1 MPEMML
7 LRLKYTNE
15 SVKTVARQGHTAT
28 DRGKIISSLCK
39 KAKVQLVNRY
49 WSLNHNESIIII
61 SGQLSRLHLVQQV
74 LWRTGAYQKV
84 SHELIVPTNE
94 MSKDEKLRD
103 TLFAEFVAPDQDE
116 IDRMLL
122 DE

>member
-1 MPEMML
+1 M
-7 LRLKYTNE
+7 
-15 SVKTVARQGHTAT
+15 
-28 DRGKIISSLCK
+28 
-39 KAKVQLVNRY
+39 
-49 WSLNHNESIIII
+49 
-61 SGQLSRLHLVQQV
+61 RLHLVQQV

-94 MSKDEKLRD
+94 ISKDEKLRD